1 MEELGNYLKEARL
14 SLNLSIDKIVEET
27 HIMRKF
33 IDAIENEQFNVFP
46 GEAYLKGFLRT
57 YSEFLGLDPNDV
69 VKRYERIKLAE
80 SPLPME
86 ELIPK
91 PSFDFKPIVVFFTF
105 LLIIGAIGF
114 GVVFLF
120 LNISKNIANKSTDK
134 SNTEVTI
141 KKEIVKKEIKKSDE
155 MVYLLTE
162 RQKDMV
168 LKKGDSVEFNIGV
181 EKYYIKIK
189 EINPTVIVSDSKGK
203 EYFLIKSY
211 QQRFDVN
218 NDNSNDI
225 EITLNSWDNKV
236 ANVTFKLN
244 IKDESIVEK
253 SNDKVTENIVTTQG
267 EESEVIA
274 KKNVL
279 EGINFVIN
287 VQNETFLRY
296 QIDDLNYL
304 EGYYKTGATLNI
316 ESQKNVTLWLSN
328 AGAVSLNFKSF
339 DKTITPGDQ
348 GKIEVKN
355 IKWVQNSHGEY
366 ELQIVNLN

>member
-1 MEELGNYLKEARL
+1 M
-14 SLNLSIDKIVEET
+14 
-27 HIMRKF
+27 
-33 IDAIENEQFNVFP
+33 
-46 GEAYLKGFLRT
+46 
-57 YSEFLGLDPNDV
+57 
-69 VKRYERIKLAE
+69 
-80 SPLPME
+80 
-86 ELIPK
+86 
-91 PSFDFKPIVVFFTF
+91 
-105 LLIIGAIGF
+105 
-114 GVVFLF
+114 FLF

-168 LKKGDSVEFNIGV
+168 LKKGDSVEFNICV

-316 ESQKNVTLWLSN
+316 ESQKMLLLGYLTLGLFHLI
-328 AGAVSLNFKSF
+328 LNLLTK
-339 DKTITPGDQ
+339 Q
-348 GKIEVKN
+348 
-355 IKWVQNSHGEY
+355 
-366 ELQIVNLN
+366 